1 MDHLTK
7 WSITQ
12 PFGLRL
18 AHRQRLW
25 IRDNEGN
32 LLGSSSEVG
41 YSRGCSTEPES
52 REHLFLNCWVTQA
65 CLQTLPLPVDSV
77 DNLSLFWRL
86 LIMTIPADEH
96 ALLDKLAF
104 LWWRLWKNRND
115 IIFNHIQWTPASIIK
130 KSTLD
135 YESYS
140 SSIRQEFQ
148 TFPSGALVERRG
160 QPQGW
165 LPP

>member
-41 YSRGCSTEPES
+41 YSRELHEEGSEGA
-52 REHLFLNCWVTQA
+52 RIGF
-65 CLQTLPLPVDSV
+65 
-77 DNLSLFWRL
+77 R
-86 LIMTIPADEH
+86 
-96 ALLDKLAF
+96 
-104 LWWRLWKNRND
+104 
-115 IIFNHIQWTPASIIK
+115 
-130 KSTLD
+130 
-135 YESYS
+135 S
-140 SSIRQEFQ
+140 SSKSVFSSFLR
-148 TFPSGALVERRG
+148 
-160 QPQGW
+160 
-165 LPP
+165 